1 MSATAVLLTIGIA
14 VMVLLLGSLLVYM
27 SQLVRNAYQIKIE
40 LQAELESG
48 LGRIDDE
55 AEKKLKWLKRDVFD
69 EVEKVRANLG
79 ADSALRTSELQE
91 SLTRRLQEREDQWKR
106 DRGDLI
112 KIIEQQREE
121 IRQLDQKVRALR
133 RDLRRVDLAPLA
145 EGQAA
150 ATAAEPAEPLPAQ
163 LPPPAEQPMDP
174 LVQSL
179 RQAAPA

>member
-14 VMVLLLGSLLVYM
+14 MMVLLLGSLLVYM

-40 LQAELESG
+40 LQAELDTG
-48 LGRIDDE
+48 LSRIDNE

-79 ADSALRTSELQE
+79 AESTLRTGELQE
-91 SLTRRLQEREDQWKR
+91 ALNRRLQEREDLWKR
-106 DRGDLI
+106 DRGELI
-112 KIIEQQREE
+112 KVIEQQREE

-145 EGQAA
+145 EGQPAA
-150 ATAAEPAEPLPAQ
+150 SPATDDPPPAQ

-174 LVQSL
+174 MLQAL
-179 RQAAPA
+179 RQTASA